1 MGAHTKVHTYN
12 VSHEI
17 TRMYEKLSLNVE
29 LYPAIIMEEEE
40 K

>member
-1 MGAHTKVHTYN
+1 
-12 VSHEI
+12 
-17 TRMYEKLSLNVE
+17 VE

>member
-1 MGAHTKVHTYN
+1 MYSVL
-12 VSHEI
+12 HEI